1 MLIINIDDT
10 KSGGFFLFFR
20 PVSAAL
26 ATKKNRA
33 G

>member
-1 MLIINIDDT
+1 MLIINIDDI
-10 KSGGFFLFFR
+10 KSGGFFLFFC

-26 ATKKNRA
+26 ATKKNRS